1 MKLYN
6 YQRGDPCPL
15 LNKLSREISTLPESR
30 QADVLAFIR
39 FLKISL
45 PNEEKISK
53 DFKEA
58 LQDARATAEE
68 NNITQA
74 EIDAEIRAVR
84 DGK

>member
-1 MKLYN
+1 MTTFE
-6 YQRGDPCPL
+6 QTL
-15 LNKLSREISTLPESR
+15 LKEVATLPESR

-45 PNEEKISK
+45 PNEEKIRD

-58 LQDARATAEE
+58 LKDARATAEKY
-68 NNITQA
+68 NITQA
-74 EIDAEIRAVR
+74 DIDAEIRAVR

>member
-1 MKLYN
+1 MTTFE
-6 YQRGDPCPL
+6 QTL
-15 LNKLSREISTLPESR
+15 LREISTLPESR

-58 LQDARATAEE
+58 LQDARATAEA
-68 NNITQA
+68 NNITRA
-74 EIDAEIRAVR
+74 DIDAEIRAVR

>member
-1 MKLYN
+1 MTTFE
-6 YQRGDPCPL
+6 QTL
-15 LNKLSREISTLPESR
+15 LREIATLPESR
-30 QADVLAFIR
+30 QADVIAFIR

-45 PNEEKISK
+45 PSEEKIRE

-58 LQDARATAEE
+58 LKDARATAEA

-74 EIDAEIRAVR
+74 DIDSEIRAVR

>member
-1 MKLYN
+1 MTTFE
-6 YQRGDPCPL
+6 QTL
-15 LNKLSREISTLPESR
+15 LREISTLPESR

-58 LQDARATAEE
+58 LQDARATAEA

-74 EIDAEIRAVR
+74 DIDAEIRAVR